1 MRCMPKQRYPNPF
14 RRRSNNCLSS
24 TARRRRRHLNTLSGH
39 LAPLLHIIA
48 LKLPLD
54 LLNLSGLGVFDV
66 RGLFI
71 TAAQLPFHQLSKSA
85 LFIRGEFLIGA
96 FFGDFAVGADAN
108 DAVGTLDRRQTM
120 GDADGS
126 IFLLEELA

>member
-1 MRCMPKQRYPNPF
+1 MPKQPYPNPF
-14 RRRSNNCLSS
+14 HRLSNNYLSS

-48 LKLPLD
+48 LKLPLN

-66 RGLFI
+66 RRLFI

-85 LFIRGEFLIGA
+85 LFVGGEFLVGA
-96 FFGDFAVGADAN
+96 FFGNLAIGADAN
-108 DAVGTLDRRQTM
+108 DAVRTLDRRQTM
-120 GDADGS
+120 RDTDGG
-126 IFLLEELA
+126 IFLLKELA